1 MSPNRGGGAA
11 TTSASGLL
19 LEPSLNCVL
28 TFARLAIFRAC
39 RINTPSANLR
49 HYDLDAASRALTAAR
64 HILLAQVPN
73 PRGKKGKDMNA
84 EDFRASLAEKAP
96 REALSAPLAAGRAH

>member
-1 MSPNRGGGAA
+1 
-11 TTSASGLL
+11 
-19 LEPSLNCVL
+19 VL